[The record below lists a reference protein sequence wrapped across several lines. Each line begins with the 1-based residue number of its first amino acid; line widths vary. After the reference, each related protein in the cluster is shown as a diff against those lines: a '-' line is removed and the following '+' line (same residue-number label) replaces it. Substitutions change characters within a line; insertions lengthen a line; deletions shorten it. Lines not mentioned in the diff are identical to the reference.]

1 MSLVKDHIKVGTAM
15 SRSAGTT
22 SERPFALSERY
33 VHALLRYVFEP
44 GESALTDAHDLGREA
59 LDEGLGVLAMA
70 AMQFEGLAAVLARPL
85 TDGQRERAI
94 SASQQF
100 AVESLTSYEMAYRGY
115 AEANRALHRLND
127 MLEGQARRIAS
138 TLHDEAGQ
146 LLASVHFA
154 LAEHARTLP
163 QDRQRDIDS
172 VRELLLEVE
181 DRLRTLAH
189 EVRPPVLSTLGL
201 VAALKFLTTTA
212 AKRWGLPVSV
222 TGTVEQRLPPE
233 IETAVYRVAQEAIT
247 NVARHA
253 QAASATI
260 EVSSRPGR
268 LRCTIR
274 DDGVGFGQTAN
285 QADGLGL
292 VEIRERVG
300 ALGGTVQVGPN
311 QPRGSVVSVE
321 LPLQEGGS
329 R

>member
-1 MSLVKDHIKVGTAM
+1 VDGTLVKATPN
-15 SRSAGTT
+15 SAGSTK
-22 SERPFALSERY
+22 ERPFTLADRY

-44 GESALTDAHDLGREA
+44 EELGLTDAHDLGREA
-59 LDEGLGVLAMA
+59 LDDGLGVLAMA
-70 AMQFEGLAAVLARPL
+70 AMQFEGLAAVLSRPL
-85 TDGQRERAI
+85 TDRQRDRAI

-154 LAEHARTLP
+154 LAEHARALP
-163 QDRQRDIDS
+163 EDRQRDIEN
-172 VRELLLEVE
+172 VRQLLTDVE

-189 EVRPPVLSTLGL
+189 EVRPPVLNTLGL

-212 AKRWGLPVSV
+212 AKRWELPVTV
-222 TGTVEQRLPPE
+222 IGTVEQRLSPE
-233 IETAVYRVAQEAIT
+233 VETAVYRAAQEAIT

-253 QAASATI
+253 RASAATI
-260 EVSSRPGR
+260 EISSAAGR
-268 LRCTIR
+268 LRCIIR
-274 DDGVGFGQTAN
+274 DDGVGFGPGTHQAN
-285 QADGLGL
+285 GLGL

-300 ALGGTVQVGPN
+300 ALGGTVHLGSNTPCGAVVTIDVPL
-311 QPRGSVVSVE
+311 RG
-321 LPLQEGGS
+321 GH